1 MHSIFVS
8 DKPRLI
14 MVQFLR
20 IALPVYILLYF
31 GIAFVLTSVLV
42 ARRIG
47 KNPLVLPKDDSAYG
61 LLGFY
66 FKIILIA
73 MLLYVM
79 VYAFYPAGYSYFL
92 PITQLDTS
100 LIQYSGLGML
110 FISLVWTVIAQANM
124 KNSWRIGIDTVTKT
138 ELVTTGLFGISRNP
152 IFFGMILTLLGLFLV
167 TPNAVTALFLIVGY
181 ILIQVQI
188 RLEEEFL
195 TKEHG
200 QPYLDYKQKV
210 RRLI

>member
-1 MHSIFVS
+1 MEQ
-8 DKPRLI
+8 L
-14 MVQFLR
+14 LR
-20 IALPVYILLYF
+20 ILLPVYILLYF
-31 GIAFVLTSVLV
+31 GIAFVLKSVIV
-42 ARRIG
+42 AKRIG
-47 KNPLVLPKDDSAYG
+47 KNPFVLPKDDSAYG

-66 FKIILIA
+66 FKIILIS
-73 MLLYVM
+73 MFLYVI
-79 VYAFYPAGYSYFL
+79 VFAFFPEGYAYFL
-92 PITQLDTS
+92 PITPLNTTT
-100 LIQYSGLGML
+100 LQYIGLGTL
-110 FISLVWTVIAQANM
+110 FISLIWTVIAQGHM

-195 TKEHG
+195 IKEHG
-200 QPYLDYKQKV
+200 QHYLDYKQKV
-210 RRLI
+210 RRII